1 MAESMRA
8 FTGAPSVQYQTNMN
22 SNDMWNMLQQAQNIN
37 YAITGAIMKS
47 NSLGLTPFHAYS
59 ILGVYELK

>member
-1 MAESMRA
+1 
-8 FTGAPSVQYQTNMN
+8 MN